1 MRDPSGAAACC
12 VPLLP
17 SALPPQRL
25 PLLAGAAFEHQITS
39 IPALTGDRLL
49 QGTQVVFSKLGAEAA
64 FEYMTAVFRYLASR
78 SSVDKFSRIA
88 SEQQQL
94 WNNATHLTQDDVE
107 NFLSLVKFA
116 KLCARVA
123 LYPSHV
129 TRHTSHVT
137 RHTSHNTSQSLLPQ
151 LANQSTGISISDFLA
166 GMNSTDTNAATRVS
180 WKYGC
185 SR

>member
-12 VPLLP
+12 LPLLSP
-17 SALPPQRL
+17 ALPPQRL

-137 RHTSHNTSQSLLPQ
+137 RHTSIFTPLVGEPVHWHFHLRL
-151 LANQSTGISISDFLA
+151 
-166 GMNSTDTNAATRVS
+166 
-180 WKYGC
+180 
-185 SR
+185 SRRNEQH